1 MLRGKERWEEEV
13 KLKKDQLERNTVLSD
28 RYLIKTL
35 FFPTKTKLL
44 PGLKVRLQIEIL
56 IHRQVQLTVTFQV
69 LILTSL
75 SPYIEVQA
83 PK

>member
-1 MLRGKERWEEEV
+1 MGKERWEEEV
-13 KLKKDQLERNTVLSD
+13 KLKKDQLERNPVLSD

-44 PGLKVRLQIEIL
+44 PGLKIRLQIEIL

-69 LILTSL
+69 LIRTSL